1 MKCDFRR
8 WLIWTQIEQKKSIP
22 TQEFD
27 SDQVE
32 IQKGESKLV
41 QKWGPDQ
48 IIDAHTLSLSLKCD
62 HKILVI
68 QFHGVLVQDSMLTP
82 E

>member
-1 MKCDFRR
+1 ME
-8 WLIWTQIEQKKSIP
+8 QEQKLIL
-22 TQEFD
+22 TREFN

-41 QKWGPDQ
+41 QKWAGPNQ
-48 IIDAHTLSLSLKCD
+48 KIDIHTLSPSLKYD
-62 HKILVI
+62 HKILMT

-82 E
+82 EYEKIW